1 MCRYPS
7 SPSLPKIFC
16 NFQAILHSLQSCEE
30 DEFFLTIKDA
40 KFIYT
45 VKDLEVTW
53 LREGKNT
60 YFFAKFK
67 GKGGRM
73 DVKQEGSG

>member
-1 MCRYPS
+1 MGRNPS
-7 SPSLPKIFC
+7 FPSLPKISY

-45 VKDLEVTW
+45 MKDVEVMW
-53 LREGKNT
+53 
-60 YFFAKFK
+60 
-67 GKGGRM
+67 
-73 DVKQEGSG
+73 